1 MSNNYTIPGTSFGQF
16 QANVSAALQGSLS
29 NIPPNSYI
37 GAGAA
42 STYQIYPSNNFN
54 ITGATTATNLTQ
66 NGLTLQGN
74 ADIKFGNVSLK
85 DFMEKVS
92 MRLNMMVPHPE
103 LERQWDELRV
113 LGEAYRACEKE
124 CIEKAK
130 VWDILRRDE

>member
-1 MSNNYTIPGTSFGQF
+1 MSNNYTIPGTTSFGQF
-16 QANVSAALQGSLS
+16 QANVGTILTS
-29 NIPPNSYI
+29 NLNI
-37 GAGAA
+37 GAAVPA
-42 STYQIYPSNNFN
+42 SVVPQYQIYPSNNFN
-54 ITGATTATNLTQ
+54 ITGAMSASTQITTD
-66 NGLTLQGN
+66 GLTLQGN
-74 ADIKFGNVSLK
+74 ADIKFGNISLK